1 MKNVDYVVLDALENV
16 DVLPNGFLSMLANL
30 TRTGIFRYQ
39 KVEPDGTVHIIK
51 QLRIP
56 EEVFAEETMSSLS
69 GIPITN
75 NHPTELV
82 SPTNAS
88 DYVVG
93 MASDNPKRV
102 YAPIQGD
109 SEEYVQQRLT
119 VFDEDVIKAISTK
132 KKTQMSLGYTCE
144 LDMTPGVYKG
154 EAYDCIQRCIR
165 VNHASIVDKARGGE
179 GCKVLLDG
187 AEVILDGL
195 SGDEIVNKKGEEPN
209 VKKFTFNGTE
219 YQVEDSVHALLT
231 GFVVKLDE
239 ATVLTDS
246 TKKDLEKSTAV
257 CDDLKAQIKTQKDS
271 AVEGFGKAVKAR
283 VELEGNSAKVLGSD
297 VTLDGLSDR
306 EVKEKV
312 IGKLRPEVELKDM
325 TDEYITARYEV
336 CLEDH
341 ASKGEN
347 ALGKGIV
354 NTDSKGD
361 EDVAEKS
368 RKAQWD
374 HDSKLWEGDKK

>member
-16 DVLPNGFLSMLANL
+16 DIMPNGFLSILANL

-39 KVEPDGTVHIIK
+39 KVEPDGTVHIFK

-75 NHPTELV
+75 NHPSELV

-93 MASDNPKRV
+93 MASDTPKRV
-102 YAPIQGD
+102 FAPVQGD

-119 VFDEDVIKAISTK
+119 IFDEDVIKAVSTK
-132 KKTQMSLGYTCE
+132 KTTQMSLGYTCE
-144 LDMTPGVYKG
+144 LDMTPGEYKG
-154 EAYDCIQRCIR
+154 EAYDCIQRNIR
-165 VNHASIVDKARGGE
+165 VNHASIVEKARGGE
-179 GCKVLLDG
+179 SCRVLLDG
-187 AEVILDGL
+187 AEVMLDGL

-209 VKKFTFNGTE
+209 VKKFTFNGTD

-239 ATVLTDS
+239 ATVLVDS
-246 TKKDLEKSTAV
+246 AKKDLEKSTAV
-257 CDDLKAQIKTQKDS
+257 CDDLKVQMKTQKDS
-271 AVEGFGKAVKAR
+271 AEEGFLAAVKAR
-283 VELEGNSAKVLGSD
+283 VELEGNSAKVLGD
-297 VTLDGLSDR
+297 EENFDGLSDR

-312 IGKLRPEVELKDM
+312 IYKLRPEVKLKDM
-325 TDEYITARYEV
+325 TDEYVTARYEV

-341 ASKGEN
+341 ASKGEHT
-347 ALGKGIV
+347 LGKGIV
-354 NTDSKGD
+354 NKDSED
-361 EDVAEKS
+361 EADAAEKS

-374 HDSKLWEGDKK
+374 RDSNLWKGDK